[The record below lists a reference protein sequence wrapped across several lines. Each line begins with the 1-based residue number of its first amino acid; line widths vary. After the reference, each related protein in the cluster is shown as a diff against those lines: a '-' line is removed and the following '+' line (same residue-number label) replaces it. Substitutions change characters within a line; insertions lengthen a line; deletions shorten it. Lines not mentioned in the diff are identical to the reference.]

1 MNSNEQKEFI
11 NLLNQKKSCL
21 ADILQMTKER
31 KFSPVEEDV
40 ERFQNFFDKREVLF
54 QRCRV
59 FENKIK
65 STNISQEDK
74 NSLFYKEVEKT
85 TSETDKIIKEIIE
98 LDKKN
103 RTIMDQLMALIKKN
117 LRDMKVSQKINY
129 GYSDF
134 YQGQS
139 YGGFDSQK

>member
-1 MNSNEQKEFI
+1 M
-11 NLLNQKKSCL
+11 L
-21 ADILQMTKER
+21 
-31 KFSPVEEDV
+31 
-40 ERFQNFFDKREVLF
+40 EVLF

-85 TSETDKIIKEIIE
+85 ISETDKIIKEIIE